1 MGLKT
6 VLGLYGIC
14 LVTRRTQVHV
24 TLVLQSSRS
33 KPRFPISRVI
43 VVKETRAVDFFSICN
58 RRYRLDKVFL
68 FFIFCQKRTYLKSK
82 DLINVCTFE
91 PSENIRK
98 AAEAQGDESML
109 HVLRNISHD
118 FIASESKCHN
128 SCYSL
133 YILKKDPKAEECNS
147 LREVSFQEL
156 VAEITRGIREG
167 KAYDIITLLTMNQ
180 SDLESKGVDASS
192 YRKQHLKARL

>member
-1 MGLKT
+1 
-6 VLGLYGIC
+6 
-14 LVTRRTQVHV
+14 
-24 TLVLQSSRS
+24 
-33 KPRFPISRVI
+33 
-43 VVKETRAVDFFSICN
+43 
-58 RRYRLDKVFL
+58 
-68 FFIFCQKRTYLKSK
+68 
-82 DLINVCTFE
+82 
-91 PSENIRK
+91 
-98 AAEAQGDESML
+98 ML

-180 SDLESKGVDASS
+180 SDLKSKGVDASS
-192 YRKQHLKARL
+192 YSKQHLKARL